1 MSATVDSLPVA
12 WLRRIGAMT
21 LFLGQVL
28 ARIIPAFGKPG
39 LIVKQIYNAG
49 ARSLVIIMLSG
60 LFVGMVL
67 GLLGFDTLQRF
78 GSEDS
83 LGVLAALGMLKV
95 LGPVL
100 TALLFAGRAGTSLT
114 SEIGLMKST
123 DQLTAMQMMAV
134 DPLRYVV
141 APRFLGGI
149 IAMPLLA
156 ATFSVI
162 GLYGAQ
168 LIGVQQMGVDVG
180 AFWSQTQNAVDLRD
194 VTEGVVKSLVFGVAC
209 SLIAVYEGYNCEPT
223 PEGVGLATTRTVV
236 TSSVHG
242 AAVELSADRRVPN
255 KELIGMTTMKNSRSL
270 EIGTGL
276 FVLLGFA
283 ALAFLTTQLPGT
295 SLKFGGG
302 DGGYTRHGE
311 VRQHRRPQAGLA
323 GHHGGRARRTRRVD
337 PLRPQGLQ
345 GGGRAAYRKSIHG
358 DPRRQRRQHPD
369 RGSARRQVRRHR
381 SRRLGN
387 LPQAGRSNRVHAVG
401 HRARESGQQVL
412 RQHGEQGTGR
422 AEGRRA
428 GAHRSR
434 NDAVD
439 AANRSGWVHR
449 MLC

>member
-1 MSATVDSLPVA
+1 VSADSAPVA
-12 WLRRIGAMT
+12 ALRSIGAMT
-21 LFLGQVL
+21 IFLGQVL
-28 ARIIPAFGKPG
+28 ARVVPAFGKPG

-162 GLYGAQ
+162 GLFGAQ

-194 VTEGVVKSLVFGVAC
+194 VTEGIVKSLVFGIAC
-209 SLIAVYEGYNCEPT
+209 SLIAVYEGYNSEPT

-236 TSSVHG
+236 TSSV
-242 AAVELSADRRVPN
+242 
-255 KELIGMTTMKNSRSL
+255 M
-270 EIGTGL
+270 
-276 FVLLGFA
+276 VLLLNYLLTA
-283 ALAFLTTQLPGT
+283 AFLT
-295 SLKFGGG
+295 
-302 DGGYTRHGE
+302 
-311 VRQHRRPQAGLA
+311 
-323 GHHGGRARRTRRVD
+323 
-337 PLRPQGLQ
+337 
-345 GGGRAAYRKSIHG
+345 KS
-358 DPRRQRRQHPD
+358 
-369 RGSARRQVRRHR
+369 
-381 SRRLGN
+381 
-387 LPQAGRSNRVHAVG
+387 
-401 HRARESGQQVL
+401 
-412 RQHGEQGTGR
+412 
-422 AEGRRA
+422 
-428 GAHRSR
+428 
-434 NDAVD
+434 
-439 AANRSGWVHR
+439 
-449 MLC
+449 